1 MTSFL
6 GFQEFIWPGVCAG
19 ILVGILCAYYGVFV
33 VQRGLG
39 FLSAGLAHAAFGG
52 IALGLVLGFT
62 QPMWVAVPY
71 MLLLGLLLTFLRQ
84 RTGIRHDTLIGVA
97 FTASM
102 ALGIILLDQS
112 NLNSDAMAYL
122 FGDLIFVRWSDVWI
136 CVGLFV
142 LTLLLLPYWGRWAY
156 ASFDEEL
163 AAADRISVKRDE
175 YILITMIALLV
186 AASVK
191 IAGIILTSSLF
202 IIPAA
207 TAALLTKQFAQMTC
221 VAIGTGGLTVLLG
234 MYVSNAL
241 DWSCGA
247 AIIMVQT
254 ICFALAAI
262 LGRR

>member
-1 MTSFL
+1 MTDFL
-6 GFQEFIWPGVCAG
+6 GFPEFIWPGICAG
-19 ILVGILCAYYGVFV
+19 VLVGILCAYYGVFV

-39 FLSAGLAHAAFGG
+39 FLAAGLAHAAYGG
-52 IALGLVLGFT
+52 VALGLVLGFT

-102 ALGIILLDQS
+102 ALGVILLDQS
-112 NLNSDAMAYL
+112 DLNADAMAYL
-122 FGDLIFVRWSDVWI
+122 FGDLIFVQWSDVWI

-142 LTLLLLPYWGRWAY
+142 MTLLLLPYWGRWAY

-163 AAADRISVKRDE
+163 AAADHIAIKRDE
-175 YILITMIALLV
+175 YVLITMIALLV

-207 TAALLTKQFAQMTC
+207 SAALLTRQFAQMTC
-221 VAIGTGGLTVLLG
+221 VAILAGGFTVLLG
-234 MYVSNAL
+234 MYVSNAA
-241 DWSCGA
+241 DWPCGA

-254 ICFALAAI
+254 IFFSLSAVFA
-262 LGRR
+262 RK